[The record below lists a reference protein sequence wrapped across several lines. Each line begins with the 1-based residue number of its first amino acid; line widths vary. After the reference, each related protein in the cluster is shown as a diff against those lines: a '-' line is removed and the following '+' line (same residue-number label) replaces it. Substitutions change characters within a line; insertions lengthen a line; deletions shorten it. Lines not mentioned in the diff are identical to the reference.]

1 MTSWGLHVINEHAEN
16 YKILNW
22 KHFETLRFMLTGL
35 TDHIARK
42 NCHCRWILY
51 TDRSNL
57 MSPLFEL
64 STFYIIMSHNNL
76 WQTWTSNGER
86 TLIYSR
92 VKFCSPEFKSVVEIR
107 NLTNHSSTN
116 IQPLLNHHS
125 PRWQRLNHSQ
135 PSKPELWKDKI
146 ILCLFE
152 LFDDCIFDKFAK
164 ICQFKYCRY
173 LLITLYFSYLAP
185 WKYLNLYFVVLA

>member
-1 MTSWGLHVINEHAEN
+1 MTSWGLHVINEHVEN

-35 TDHIARK
+35 TDHISRK
-42 NCHCRWILY
+42 IVTADEFFISIGLIWCPLY
-51 TDRSNL
+51 LNSRRYKS
-57 MSPLFEL
+57 
-64 STFYIIMSHNNL
+64 L
-76 WQTWTSNGER
+76 WQTTWTWNGER

-152 LFDDCIFDKFAK
+152 LFDDWNFDKFAK
-164 ICQFKYCRY
+164 SFQLKFCRY